1 MRGLIRLWL
10 SSVVVFGA
18 VMTASP
24 AHATPPAPAAGVHLT
39 FRE

>member
-10 SSVVVFGA
+10 ASVVVFGA

-24 AHATPPAPAAGVHLT
+24 AHAEALYWI
-39 FRE
+39 